1 MTAYLSL
8 GANLGDRAGNLAAA
22 LARLEAA
29 GVRVERVSSL
39 YETAPVGGPP
49 QPPYL
54 NLVARVETSLPP
66 RELLR
71 LCLAVEAELGR
82 VRTVHWGP
90 RTVDIDLL
98 LYEGATSDDLELT
111 LPHPR
116 MAERQFVLVPLA
128 EIAPDLRL
136 PDGRTAA
143 EAADPGDPGV
153 TYWTTPPA
161 WRLPLTLT
169 QPPGH
174 SESAPTA
181 SPTPV

>member
-1 MTAYLSL
+1 VTAYLSL
-8 GANLGDRAGNLAAA
+8 GANLGDRAGHLVAA
-22 LARLEAA
+22 LERLRAA
-29 GVRVERVSSL
+29 GVPVAQVSSL

-71 LCLAVEAELGR
+71 LCLGVEAELGR

-98 LYEGATSDDLELT
+98 LYEGAVSDDAELT

-116 MAERQFVLVPLA
+116 LTERQFVLVPLA

-136 PDGRTAA
+136 PDGSTAGEAA
-143 EAADPGDPGV
+143 EPGDPGV
-153 TYWTTPPA
+153 TRWGPP
-161 WRLPLTLT
+161 L
-169 QPPGH
+169 G
-174 SESAPTA
+174 
-181 SPTPV
+181 